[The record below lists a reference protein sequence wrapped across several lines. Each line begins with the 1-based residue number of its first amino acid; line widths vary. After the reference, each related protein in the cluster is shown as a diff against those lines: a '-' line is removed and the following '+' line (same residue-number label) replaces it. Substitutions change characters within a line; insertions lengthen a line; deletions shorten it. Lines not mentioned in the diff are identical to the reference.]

1 MTKARQKREVLLIVQ
16 RSFYIGIAH
25 FLDETYTPTD
35 EEKASQQIANG
46 LYELCAVRG
55 VSAQLVGTS
64 FGFAS
69 DSFEWDF
76 ATADDAPG
84 LPVLLYL
91 DVQFEIPADEAEKIT
106 EAIEDEDGGTLIF
119 ATIGHIRILEMGDLE
134 IVDE

>member
-1 MTKARQKREVLLIVQ
+1 MIVQ

-25 FLDETYTPTD
+25 FLDENYTPTD
-35 EEKASQQIANG
+35 EEKASRQIANG

-55 VSAQLVGTS
+55 VSAQLVGAD

-91 DVQFEIPADEAEKIT
+91 DVQFEISADEAEKIA
-106 EAIEDEDGGTLIF
+106 ESIEGEDGGTLIF

-134 IVDE
+134 IVEE

>member
-1 MTKARQKREVLLIVQ
+1 MIIQ

-25 FLDETYTPTD
+25 FLDEMYTPTS

-46 LYELCAVRG
+46 LYELCAVEG
-55 VSAQLVGTS
+55 ASAQLVGTD

-91 DVQFEIPADEAEKIT
+91 DVKFDIPADEEEKISDS
-106 EAIEDEDGGTLIF
+106 IEDGGTLII
-119 ATIGHIRILEMGDLE
+119 ATIGHIRILEMGELE